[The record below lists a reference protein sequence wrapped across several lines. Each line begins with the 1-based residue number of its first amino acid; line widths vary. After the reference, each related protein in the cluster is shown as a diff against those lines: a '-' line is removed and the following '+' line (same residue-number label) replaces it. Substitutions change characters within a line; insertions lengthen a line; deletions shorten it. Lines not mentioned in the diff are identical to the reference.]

1 MPSGQWVWRPVC
13 QCLTLFR
20 RQDGPSFMP
29 HGLGHSHRKGKKLI
43 QTLKDIQ
50 DMCIHLVCPNTLI
63 CIFASSL
70 HDVYALLYIYIIFTM
85 QYLHIII
92 SSSHLQSLSPELVYV
107 KGVDIFLAA
116 FRPQALHSLAVLIL
130 TARLGSCFVTR

>member
-1 MPSGQWVWRPVC
+1 MVVVSTRTVTQSSSLSMCQRKSKHQPEHARPCLVPSGQWVWRPVC

-70 HDVYALLYIYIIFTM
+70 HDVYAYIYNI
-85 QYLHIII
+85 YN
-92 SSSHLQSLSPELVYV
+92 
-107 KGVDIFLAA
+107 A
-116 FRPQALHSLAVLIL
+116 IL
-130 TARLGSCFVTR
+130 TYILSYPHLICSRCHLNLCM